1 MQSINYQ
8 FYCNNDYRQFNFGFS
23 LKMNTLRKIGIVL
36 LLCVCFFSCKET
48 TKKSDQDFKTASSE
62 EKYFNSY
69 LNPSD
74 FDTIVDGKKVGL
86 YWIKNKD
93 IQVAMTNYG
102 GRIVG
107 LWVPDKKGVMTDVVV
122 GFGSIKGFINSTEP
136 YFGATIGRVGNRI
149 ANGKFS
155 INGVD
160 YSVPIN
166 NGENALH
173 GGKKGFQDVVWNVE
187 QLNPHTLTL
196 RYESLDMEEGF
207 PGNLSVKVTY
217 SVTPEQEIVMKY
229 EATTD
234 KTTVVNLTNHAF
246 FNLNGEGSGTILNHL
261 VQFNANNYTPV
272 DAGLIPT
279 GELAQ
284 VEETP
289 FDFRSPHTI
298 GERIGE
304 DNVQLKYGAGYDHNF
319 VLDETKKNRINHV
332 GTIVGDSS
340 GIVMDVM
347 TEEPGVQFY
356 SGNFMQGK
364 NTFKSGSTDDYRTAF
379 ALETQHFPDA
389 PNHANFPQIT
399 LEPEKV
405 YATKSIY
412 KFSARK

>member
-1 MQSINYQ
+1 MQSINYR
-8 FYCNNDYRQFNFGFS
+8 FFCNNNYRQFKPAFN
-23 LKMNTLRKIGIVL
+23 LNRNMLWKIGIMSF
-36 LLCVCFFSCKET
+36 LCICFFSCKET
-48 TKKSDQDFKTASSE
+48 TKNTDKDFTTVSSE
-62 EKYFNSY
+62 GKRFNSC

-74 FDTIVDGKKVGL
+74 FDTIVNGKKVGL

-107 LWVPDKKGVMTDVVV
+107 LWIPDKEGAMTDVVLGLGSV
-122 GFGSIKGFINSTEP
+122 RGFMNSTEP

-149 ANGKFS
+149 AKGKFS
-155 INGVD
+155 INGVE

-166 NGENALH
+166 NGENTLH
-173 GGKKGFQDVVWNVE
+173 GGKKGFQDVVWDVE
-187 QLNPHTLTL
+187 QFNQHTLIL
-196 RYESLDMEEGF
+196 RYESLDKEEGF

-217 SVTPEQEIVMKY
+217 SVTPEQEIVMEY

-246 FNLNGEGSGTILNHL
+246 FNLNGEGSGTILNHS
-261 VQFNANNYTPV
+261 VQFNANTYTPV

-279 GELAQ
+279 GELAP
-284 VEETP
+284 VEGTP
-289 FDFRSPHTI
+289 FDFRSPYTI

-319 VLDETKKNRINHV
+319 VLDGTKKEGMNHV
-332 GTIVGDSS
+332 GTIVGDRS

-364 NTFKSGSTDDYRTAF
+364 NTFKSGATDDYRTAF

-389 PNHANFPQIT
+389 PNHANIPQIT
-399 LEPEKV
+399 LEPGKV

-412 KFSARK
+412 KFSVLK